1 MNKQSFLDELRSGL
15 IGLPQADVDER
26 VGFYSEMIDDLMEE
40 GFSEE
45 DAVAKIGSVD
55 DIVSQIIAET
65 PLSKLAKEK
74 VVPKRKLKA
83 WEIVLLALGSPLWI
97 SLLAAVFSV
106 IVALYAVLWS
116 LVGCVWSVFA
126 VFAACLPAG
135 IALGVIIICQGSV
148 ISGIGAIGMGLLFA
162 GLAIFAFFGC
172 MAATKG
178 TAALTKIIALSIK
191 KCFVGKEKG

>member
-106 IVALYAVLWS
+106 VLSLYVSIWATLISLWASGAALV
-116 LVGCVWSVFA
+116 
-126 VFAACLPAG
+126 
-135 IALGVIIICQGSV
+135 GSV
-148 ISGIGAIGMGLLFA
+148 IGGIGLAVLALTQGSLPTAQILLCLVLVAA
-162 GLAIFAFFGC
+162 GLSIFFFFGC
-172 MAATKG
+172 KWATKG
-178 TAALTKIIALSIK
+178 VLWLTKKSAHLIK
-191 KCFVGKEKG
+191 KSFTKKEA

>member
-45 DAVAKIGSVD
+45 EAVAKIGSVD

-116 LVGCVWSVFA
+116 LVVCAWSVFA

-148 ISGIGAIGMGLLFA
+148 ISGIGAIGRGLLFA
-162 GLAIFAFFGC
+162 GLAIFAFFGS

-191 KCFVGKEKG
+191 KCFVGKEKV